1 MRIVIPVDAD
11 DLEEAK
17 ITTIDEASFWLFFEM
32 EGGKPSNEKFYEH
45 GKR

>member
-17 ITTIDEASFWLFFEM
+17 ITTIDEASFWLFLKWKAENLLMKSFM
-32 EGGKPSNEKFYEH
+32 KH